1 MDTRFGPQGNPAGKI
16 GPNAEITADVTGVG
30 GVAGSAS
37 GVIVNTTATQGT
49 EHSYFTV
56 YPSGAA
62 QPLASNLNFR
72 AGQDIPNLVIVKV
85 GTGGNVQVYN
95 KNGEAHIIFDAVGYF
110 AP

>member
-1 MDTRFGPQGNPAGKI
+1 MTD
-16 GPNAEITADVTGVG
+16 VG
-30 GVAGSAS
+30 GVPAGAS

-49 EHSYFTV
+49 VPSYLTV

-62 QPLASNLNFR
+62 RPLASNLNFR

-85 GTGGNVQVYN
+85 GSGGNVRVYN
-95 KNGEAHIIFDAVGYF
+95 DKGQAHVVFDVVGYF